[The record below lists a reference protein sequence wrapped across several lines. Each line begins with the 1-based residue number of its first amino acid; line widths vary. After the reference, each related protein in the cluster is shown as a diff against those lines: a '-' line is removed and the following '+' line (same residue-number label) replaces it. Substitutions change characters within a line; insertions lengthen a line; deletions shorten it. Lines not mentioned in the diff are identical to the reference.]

1 MRWNHA
7 SARATRDGEAG
18 DFFCGSIPIC
28 LLLPE
33 MSTLKSTLE
42 SLASQFAMSILNA
55 LRSASI
61 EEVMSVTGARAP
73 AAAASASASAP
84 AAPAKRGPGRPKKAV
99 AAAAPAAAAPAPAA
113 APKRGRPAGSS
124 NNSGN
129 KAKAAAAPK
138 AVAAPKAKKTAT
150 GRLARRS
157 IEDIGS
163 VVESIV
169 ALLQSH
175 PDGLRA
181 EQIRGAL
188 GLEAKELPRPLA
200 DGVAAGTLTKTGQK
214 RATTYF
220 LAGGKSKKRGR

>member
-1 MRWNHA
+1 
-7 SARATRDGEAG
+7 
-18 DFFCGSIPIC
+18 
-28 LLLPE
+28 

-61 EEVMSVTGARAP
+61 EEVMGVTGARAS
-73 AAAASASASAP
+73 AAVVSASAP
-84 AAPAKRGPGRPKKAV
+84 AAAAPAKRGAGRPKKA
-99 AAAAPAAAAPAPAA
+99 AAAAVPAPVAPAPAA
-113 APKRGRPAGSS
+113 APKKRGRPAGS
-124 NNSGN
+124 GN
-129 KAKAAAAPK
+129 KTKAAAAPK
-138 AVAAPKAKKTAT
+138 AVAAPKAKKTAP

-157 IEDIGS
+157 LEDIGS

-169 ALLQSH
+169 ALLQSY

-181 EQIRGAL
+181 EQIRVAL